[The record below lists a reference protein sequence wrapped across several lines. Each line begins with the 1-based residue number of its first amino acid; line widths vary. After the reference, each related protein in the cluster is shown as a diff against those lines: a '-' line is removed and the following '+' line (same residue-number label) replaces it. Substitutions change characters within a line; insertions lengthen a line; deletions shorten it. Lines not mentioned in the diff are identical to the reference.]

1 MDNTKKLKRMRDF
14 YKKGT
19 RVQLI
24 SMDDPQSPPVGTQG
38 TVYGVDDIGSVMV
51 HWDNNSSLSLLY
63 GVDLFSVVEK
73 K

>member
-1 MDNTKKLKRMRDF
+1 MEERKLKMLREI
-14 YKKGT
+14 YKPGT
-19 RVQLI
+19 RVQLV
-24 SMDDPQSPPVGTQG
+24 SMDDPQSPPVGTRG

-63 GVDLFSVVEK
+63 GVDSFSVVEK

>member
-1 MDNTKKLKRMRDF
+1 MEERKLKMLREI
-14 YKKGT
+14 YKPGT

-38 TVYGVDDIGSVMV
+38 TVHGVDDIGSVMV
-51 HWDNNSSLSLLY
+51 HWDNGSSLSLLY

>member
-1 MDNTKKLKRMRDF
+1 MEERKLKMLREI
-14 YKKGT
+14 YKPGT
-19 RVQLI
+19 RVQLV

-38 TVYGVDDIGSVMV
+38 TVHSVDDIGSVMV

-63 GVDLFSVVEK
+63 GVDSFSVVEK

>member
-1 MDNTKKLKRMRDF
+1 MEERKLKMLREI
-14 YKKGT
+14 YKPGT
-19 RVQLI
+19 RVQLV

-38 TVYGVDDIGSVMV
+38 TVHGVDDIGSVMV

-63 GVDLFSVVEK
+63 GVDSFSVVEK

>member
-1 MDNTKKLKRMRDF
+1 MEERKLKMLREI
-14 YKKGT
+14 YKPGT

-38 TVYGVDDIGSVMV
+38 TVHGVDDIGSVMV
-51 HWDNNSSLSLLY
+51 HWDNGSSLSLLY
-63 GVDLFSVVEK
+63 GVDSFSVVEK